1 MHKNVRNCISS
12 STDKKLAIMSDR
24 HKLKLFTSLFLFS
37 HLIYKN
43 KQKLVKKM
51 ANINSAYITYKTQLV
66 KRKTNK
72 STTFQQIQWVKGT
85 SGLVA
90 LQTRVQFEHPK
101 RLGYLPKAFSCDKS
115 TI

>member
-1 MHKNVRNCISS
+1 
-12 STDKKLAIMSDR
+12 
-24 HKLKLFTSLFLFS
+24 
-37 HLIYKN
+37 
-43 KQKLVKKM
+43 M

-90 LQTRVQFEHPK
+90 LQTRVQFEASKNIRVPT
-101 RLGYLPKAFSCDKS
+101 KAILMRQEYNLRHRIGKTHNYSKA
-115 TI
+115 

>member
-1 MHKNVRNCISS
+1 
-12 STDKKLAIMSDR
+12 MSDS

-51 ANINSAYITYKTQLV
+51 ANINSAYITHKTQLTAQLV